1 MGRAP
6 GKGGPGLAVPGILKK
21 STSSAPPVVS
31 ALCLGTAGP
40 GPVSLCLQCDQFV
53 SQYEP
58 VLIEVLVEV
67 MEPTFVC
74 SVSSAGA
81 AGSRAVSRGQGE
93 CWSLGGLL

>member
-1 MGRAP
+1 MSG
-6 GKGGPGLAVPGILKK
+6 
-21 STSSAPPVVS
+21 APPVVS
-31 ALCLGTAGP
+31 ALCLGAAGP

-81 AGSRAVSRGQGE
+81 VGSRAVSRAGGGVLVPRRPPLTDLAMGQSLWGRGVGE
-93 CWSLGGLL
+93 PRS